1 MSNENQWEYDYSS
14 LYKNSSGGDTGY
26 TNVGSSGTNAANQY
40 NADGGS
46 TPPPADP
53 EFHPVPNPEEPPRKH
68 RIRPGR
74 VLRSV
79 VALVL
84 VAAVGFCGG
93 YVGSMVGNN
102 HRLVIQSSDRSEQI
116 SDALASS
123 TSTGGDD
130 LSTAQVAALVTPSV
144 VPITTEAVIYSNW
157 SWFGQRQV
165 ESGAGSGVI
174 ISDDGY
180 ILTCAHVVDGASN
193 VTVTVGDTD
202 YPATVV
208 GSDTASDVAVLKI
221 DAEGLTPA
229 VVGDS
234 DALAVGE
241 QVVAVG
247 NPLGN
252 LSGTVTDGIISA
264 LNRDVSIQ
272 SNDGSVLNLT
282 LIQTNASISPGNSG
296 GGLFNMAGELVGVV
310 NAKSEDSGAEGLG
323 FAIPINTAISIAQD
337 LLENGYVSGRPYL
350 GITYVAV
357 TDESTAQQLGVN
369 TYGIYV
375 VDVVSG
381 SGADKAGLQPGDRIV
396 SIDGSEI
403 ASRDD
408 VTAIIDQHTA
418 GDTISIT
425 VARDGQMVTVSATLG
440 EQTPNNNQ

>member
-1 MSNENQWEYDYSS
+1 MDNENKWEYDYSS
-14 LYKNSSGGDTGY
+14 LYHSSGNGNDTGY
-26 TNVGSSGTNAANQY
+26 ANVGSSGTNAANQY
-40 NADGGS
+40 DANGGGN
-46 TPPPADP
+46 PPPVTPDYR
-53 EFHPVPNPEEPPRKH
+53 PVPNPEEPPRKP
-68 RIRPGR
+68 RRGRAGR

-79 VALVL
+79 LALVL
-84 VAAVGFCGG
+84 AAAVGFAGG
-93 YVGSMVGNN
+93 YVGSMVGNE
-102 HRLVIQSSDRSEQI
+102 HRLVIQASDRSEQI
-116 SDALASS
+116 SNALASS

-144 VPITTEAVIYSNW
+144 VPITTEEVIYSNW

-193 VTVTVGDTD
+193 VTVTIDDVD
-202 YPATVV
+202 YTATVI

-221 DAEGLTPA
+221 EAEGLTPA

-234 DALAVGE
+234 NALAVGE
-241 QVVAVG
+241 EVVAVG

-252 LSGTVTDGIISA
+252 LSGTVTNGIVSA
-264 LNRDVSIQ
+264 LDRDVAIEN
-272 SNDGSVLNLT
+272 NDGSILNLS

-296 GGLFNMAGELVGVV
+296 GGLFNMAGELVGIV

-323 FAIPINTAISIAQD
+323 FAIPINTAIDIAQD

-357 TDESTAQQLGVN
+357 TDESTAQQLGVSA
-369 TYGIYV
+369 YGIYI
-375 VDVVSG
+375 VDVAAG
-381 SGADKAGLQPGDRIV
+381 SGAANAGLEPGDRII
-396 SIDGSEI
+396 SIDGAEI

-408 VTAIIDQHTA
+408 VTSIVDQHTA

-425 VARDGQMVTVSATLG
+425 VARNGQMLTVSATLG
-440 EQTPNNNQ
+440 EQTPNN